1 MDLVE
6 PVEHSASS
14 QNKELKRD
22 GQPTRSRIKSSFIKS
37 HNLDAFLRDVRP
49 RLKRG
54 RSRRRS
60 VPEFEHEDA
69 SGFEM
74 SVYATK
80 RTQRIA
86 LRQQISEG
94 PEHAHGHVERSA
106 ESEGAHVGA
115 DEPRPCAYSRSF
127 LPRQGKHFAGPV
139 DSGDAIPTARQR
151 DIVVASAASKVED
164 RLRVEMEPPEHALQ
178 KIDIA
183 FVVDEPMI
191 NQVVVPCELTIRRMG
206 WLGHVGRVSSTGDDA
221 MASARRGPRDPIDTG
236 RGPADRGPSSPHP
249 PPLPWPPRRCAS
261 ATQPCP
267 PIVPSPGGSP
277 CPRAAPIRSSS
288 GRSLPDLAG
297 PRLDRVCPR
306 HPYALRTAPVS
317 WRPRGRAPGS
327 SASLPAGEGRGT
339 HGWKFPR
346 R

>member
-1 MDLVE
+1 MELVE

-14 QNKELKRD
+14 EDKELERD
-22 GQPTRSRIKSSFIKS
+22 GQPTRSRIKSSFIES
-37 HNLDAFLRDVRP
+37 HNLDALLRDVGP

-127 LPRQGKHFAGPV
+127 LPRQGKHFATPV
-139 DSGDAIPTARQR
+139 
-151 DIVVASAASKVED
+151 SK
-164 RLRVEMEPPEHALQ
+164 
-178 KIDIA
+178 
-183 FVVDEPMI
+183 
-191 NQVVVPCELTIRRMG
+191 N
-206 WLGHVGRVSSTGDDA
+206 RVSSQA
-221 MASARRGPRDPIDTG
+221 MSCVNALNMSCPI
-236 RGPADRGPSSPHP
+236 PSS
-249 PPLPWPPRRCAS
+249 S
-261 ATQPCP
+261 TQWKF
-267 PIVPSPGGSP
+267 
-277 CPRAAPIRSSS
+277 
-288 GRSLPDLAG
+288 
-297 PRLDRVCPR
+297 
-306 HPYALRTAPVS
+306 Y
-317 WRPRGRAPGS
+317 S
-327 SASLPAGEGRGT
+327 SAPA
-339 HGWKFPR
+339 
-346 R
+346 